1 MGKLVWP
8 DIARN
13 GPRQCNFGW
22 DLYYKEP
29 VMYEL
34 LIRIETICMEATLP
48 TLLGVGAVAT
58 VAGLLLWLAGTYFSS
73 VIIGILGAA
82 VGSFCGLLISQW
94 FDVSSLL
101 SMGIGAAVFCAAAV
115 LLRNIIIIVLAIII
129 FALAAGTTY
138 SSIILANPVQQQETE
153 PEPVAVSS
161 FSQMDAA
168 MRLSYVEGVSMEQD
182 GFFDKLKAMLKDT
195 MNTMSPFKWK
205 LLLSAVVGGL
215 GGLLLVWFIKKF
227 VIALCCSVVGALLVI
242 VGVENLLMAAGFQMC
257 SAFGGRRLALSVTY
271 FSMVG
276 IGAVVQLIVSRS
288 KKPEEAEDQ
297 SNKKKKK

>member
-1 MGKLVWP
+1 
-8 DIARN
+8 
-13 GPRQCNFGW
+13 
-22 DLYYKEP
+22 
-29 VMYEL
+29 MYEL
-34 LIRIETICMEATLP
+34 LIRIETICIEAPLP

-101 SMGIGAAVFCAAAV
+101 SMGIGAAVLCVAAV

-129 FALAAGTTY
+129 FALVAGTAY
-138 SSIILANPVQQQETE
+138 SSIILGSPVQQQETE
-153 PEPVAVSS
+153 AEPDALMVSS
-161 FSQMDAA
+161 FSQMDSTT
-168 MRLSYVEGVSMEQD
+168 RLSYVEEISTEQD

-195 MNTMSPFKWK
+195 LSTMSPFKWK
-205 LLLSAVVGGL
+205 LLLSTVVGGL

-227 VIALCCSVVGALLVI
+227 VIALCCSVVGALLVL

-257 SAFGGRRLALSVTY
+257 NAFGEHRLALSVTY

-276 IGAVVQLIVSRS
+276 IGAVVQLIIARS
-288 KKPEEAEDQ
+288 MKPEEAEAGKK
-297 SNKKKKK
+297 SKKK

>member
-1 MGKLVWP
+1 
-8 DIARN
+8 
-13 GPRQCNFGW
+13 
-22 DLYYKEP
+22 
-29 VMYEL
+29 MYEL
-34 LIRIETICMEATLP
+34 LIRIETICMEAPLP

-101 SMGIGAAVFCAAAV
+101 SMGIGAVVLCAAAV

-138 SSIILANPVQQQETE
+138 SSIILGNPAQQQETE
-153 PEPVAVSS
+153 PDAVEVSS
-161 FSQMDAA
+161 FSQMDST
-168 MRLSYVEGVSMEQD
+168 MRLSYVEEISTEQD
-182 GFFDKLKAMLKDT
+182 GFFEKLKAMLKDT
-195 MNTMSPFKWK
+195 LSTMSPFKWK
-205 LLLSAVVGGL
+205 LLLSTVVGGL

-227 VIALCCSVVGALLVI
+227 VIALCCSVVGVLLVL

-257 SAFGGRRLALSVTY
+257 NAFGGNRLALSVTY

-276 IGAVVQLIVSRS
+276 IGAVVQLIIARS
-288 KKPEEAEDQ
+288 KKPEEAEGE